1 MALDEMTVLI
11 RNKERKDIVAN
22 LKKNLK
28 KAYAYGNGNYVMA
41 IEHIISHIEK
51 MDFDKEEKKK

>member
-1 MALDEMTVLI
+1 MALDEIEVLI

-28 KAYAYGNGNYVMA
+28 KAYAYGNGNYAMA

-51 MDFDKEEKKK
+51 MDFGKGETK